1 MGFSPEYMITAFP
14 RLLEYVPTTLLIAV
28 FAMLLS
34 VLVGLILAI
43 IRFVKYPVLNELAI
57 LYISFF
63 RGVPGLVMLFLL
75 YFGLP
80 QLIPGMSNMS
90 AMFAAVVGLGLKEAS
105 YLAEIF
111 RAALISVDG
120 GQREAGLSLGL
131 TAKQI
136 YSNYIVPQAAYNAIP
151 GTANVFIG
159 LIKETSIVFTLGI
172 TDMFASAQMV
182 AAGNLRY
189 LETYLMVGLM
199 YWAIIFLFEQL
210 VRVLE
215 ARMSRP
221 YVR

>member
-14 RLLEYVPTTLLIAV
+14 RLQEYVPTTLLIAG